1 MLRLTLLHLLLAAWC
16 VAAEPPIALRN
27 VTVVDPARGAV
38 EEGQTVLIRG
48 GRISALGKQVR
59 LPGGVREID
68 AAGKFL
74 IPGLWDAHVHLV
86 LGTEA
91 AFPALLANGVTS
103 VRDMGGDLARVD
115 EWRRQ
120 IRAGELD
127 GPTIYRAGPYVD
139 GPKDAPDRLIVRTAA
154 QARAAVRSLRKQ
166 GVDFIKIHNAVP
178 REAYFALADEARRV
192 RIRFAGHVPLDVTP
206 EEAAAAGQ
214 ASLEHMA
221 TLVENTLAVATRR
234 NESPAAALGRFDD
247 AAAAK
252 LFRSMAANRV
262 AMMPNLT
269 AEYAITNRGST
280 ELESDPRRQYVPVSL
295 VKYWNEAFS
304 RKPTAARQLLLQRF
318 YQLVALMQREG
329 VTILA
334 GTDLGL
340 RDIYPG
346 FSVHDEL
353 RLLVKAG
360 LTPAEALRS
369 ATMAPAAWMG
379 VREVSGEI
387 RKGAPADLV
396 LLDGNPLRD
405 IGQTARIHAVITRG
419 RYLDRGKLDAM
430 LAAAK
435 KQAALR

>member
-1 MLRLTLLHLLLAAWC
+1 MLRLPFVVLLLAASC
-16 VAAEPPIALRN
+16 TAAEPPMILRN
-27 VTVVDPARGAV
+27 VTIIDPVRGAA
-38 EEGQTVLIRG
+38 EDGQAVLIRG
-48 GRISALGKQVR
+48 GRIAAVGKQVR
-59 LPGGVREID
+59 VPGGVREID

-74 IPGLWDAHVHLV
+74 ISGLWDAHVHLV
-86 LGTEA
+86 LGTGA
-91 AFPALLANGVTS
+91 VFPALLANGVTS

-120 IRAGELD
+120 IRAGQLD

-139 GPKDAPDRLIVRTAA
+139 GPKDAPDRLIIQTAA
-154 QARAAVRSLRKQ
+154 EARAAVRSLRKQ
-166 GVDFIKIHNAVP
+166 RVDFIKIHNAVP
-178 REAYFALADEARRV
+178 REAYFALADEARRAG
-192 RIRFAGHVPLDVTP
+192 IRFAGHVPLQITP
-206 EEAAAAGQ
+206 QEAAASGQ
-214 ASLEHMA
+214 GSLEHMA
-221 TLVENTLAVATRR
+221 TLLEGALAAATQR
-234 NESPAAALGRFDD
+234 NESPMSVLERFDD

-262 AMMPNLT
+262 AMTPNLT
-269 AEYAITNRGST
+269 AEYAITNRGSA
-280 ELESDPRRQYVPVSL
+280 EIESDPRRQYVPASL
-295 VKYWNEAFS
+295 IRYWNEAFS

-334 GTDLGL
+334 GTDFGL

-346 FSVHDEL
+346 FSLHDEL

-369 ATMAPAAWMG
+369 ATVAPAAWLG
-379 VREVSGEI
+379 VREVTGDI
-387 RKGAPADLV
+387 RRGAPADLV

-405 IGQTARIHAVITRG
+405 IAQTARIHAVVSRG
-419 RYLDRGKLDAM
+419 RYLDREKLDAM

-435 KQAALR
+435 QAASK